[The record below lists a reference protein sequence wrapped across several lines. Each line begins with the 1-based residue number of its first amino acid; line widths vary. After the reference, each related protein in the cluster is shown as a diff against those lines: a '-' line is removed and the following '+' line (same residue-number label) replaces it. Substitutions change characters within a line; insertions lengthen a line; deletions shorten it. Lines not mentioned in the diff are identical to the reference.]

1 MANQKPVSTSND
13 EESRRPRR
21 PRRMRNSTPKDPDGL
36 RGSLLEKRRRE
47 SVLAGNEEES
57 LSTTSS
63 NGPLN
68 SSLLEKQ
75 RSRRD
80 GKVANNGEESRR
92 SKDPDGLRGSLLKK
106 QKSRGRGEEADIPR
120 RRHTMVDY
128 SLGDLLG
135 DEAADCPSRSHAAD
149 YSLGDRLLA
158 SDHRRFRRAKRGE
171 SLTPKGRVFVRRADR
186 TFTCAEFEGV
196 DGDGML
202 RFRVNVAGSFKML
215 SPEKLSSHALVPT
228 TECDSPAGDARE
240 ERLQVDKVITQ
251 SRRKSEMCSSR
262 TAETVSVTVSP
273 PPSPVV
279 TKSVDGIHAS
289 APEPEKIH
297 KVGDCVIYQGRGGL
311 ALARVQEVHLDDQL
325 SPYYYI
331 RLQDGSERQTDNEHI
346 YLTDPSCFV
355 EGMLKQL

>member
-1 MANQKPVSTSND
+1 
-13 EESRRPRR
+13 
-21 PRRMRNSTPKDPDGL
+21 MRNSTPKDPDGL

-63 NGPLN
+63 IGPLN

-196 DGDGML
+196 DGDGL
-202 RFRVNVAGSFKML
+202 PRFRVSEAGSFKVI
-215 SPEKLSSHALVPT
+215 SPERLSSHVLVPT
-228 TECDSPAGDARE
+228 TGCDSQTVA
-240 ERLQVDKVITQ
+240 
-251 SRRKSEMCSSR
+251 
-262 TAETVSVTVSP
+262 TVSSP
-273 PPSPVV
+273 SSSSPVV
-279 TKSVDGIHAS
+279 AKSVDGIHATV
-289 APEPEKIH
+289 PQPEKIH
-297 KVGDCVIYQGRGGL
+297 KVGDCVIYQGRVGL
-311 ALARVQEVHLDDQL
+311 ALAMVQEVYLDDQL

-355 EGMLKQL
+355 EGSFSGGLASETISDN